1 MTEKAFPLAARTA
14 AVVAAESGHRGGSA
28 NSSSSRGSRGGFSNA
43 RGNPG
48 NSGGYRSGYTANNN
62 NGGGRGGNNR
72 GGGRP
77 NTRPTIAGPVAKVQ
91 HKKHSYKRRKIAVVH
106 SHEEKV
112 IDVY

>member
-14 AVVAAESGHRGGSA
+14 AVVAAESGHSGGGA
-28 NSSSSRGSRGGFSNA
+28 NSNSARGSRGGFSNA

-48 NSGGYRSGYTANNN
+48 NSGGYRGGYAANNN

-91 HKKHSYKRRKIAVVH
+91 QKA
-106 SHEEKV
+106 
-112 IDVY
+112 